1 MLMNTRGQGRNSI
14 FISYSHKDAKH
25 LERLRTHLVPL
36 IRAGLDVWDDTRIE
50 GGQLW
55 REEIADALASARV
68 AILLV
73 SADFLASEFIT
84 ENELPPL
91 LAAASSGGTTIVT
104 VVVGFCNFSKS
115 PLSQYQAM
123 NEPSKPLNNLKPSQR
138 EEVWAHMAAR
148 VERLMLAESA
158 GQEISEEVNTAP
170 DPFWTPQLIRK
181 LEDDLDALTMAVSVP
196 DDIVWLRERLRETRE
211 DEKARML
218 TIWDSISEL
227 ETAAINGVDE
237 SVNAPLIGYL
247 HDWRIWHDG

>member
-1 MLMNTRGQGRNSI
+1 MPGRNSI
-14 FISYSHKDAKH
+14 FISYSHKDVKH

-55 REEIADALASARV
+55 REEIEDALASARV

-73 SADFLASEFIT
+73 SADFLASGFIT

-104 VVVGFCNFSKS
+104 IVVGFCNFSKS

-123 NEPSKPLNNLKPSQR
+123 NEPSKPLDSLKSSQR
-138 EEVWAHMAAR
+138 DKVWAHVAAR
-148 VERLMLAESA
+148 VEKLMLSESA
-158 GQEISEEVNTAP
+158 GHEISEEVDATA

-181 LEDDLDALTMAVSVP
+181 LEDDLEALTMSGCAP
-196 DDIVWLRERLRETRE
+196 EEIAWLQERLTEACE
-211 DEKARML
+211 DAKARLL
-218 TIWDSISEL
+218 TIWEGSSEL
-227 ETAAINGVDE
+227 EMVSQDDE
-237 SVNAPLIGYL
+237 TTPIHSRLIGFL
-247 HDWRIWHDG
+247 HDWRVWHGG

>member
-1 MLMNTRGQGRNSI
+1 MNSREQGRNSI

-25 LERLRTHLVPL
+25 LERLRTQLVPL

-50 GGQLW
+50 GGQRW
-55 REEIADALASARV
+55 HEEIANALASARV
-68 AILLV
+68 AIVLV

-84 ENELPPL
+84 KNELPPL

-138 EEVWAHMAAR
+138 DKVWAHVAAR
-148 VERLMLAESA
+148 VEKLMLSEST
-158 GQEISEEVNTAP
+158 GQDISEVVDATP

-181 LEDDLDALTMAVSVP
+181 LEDDLDAYMMAGSVP
-196 DDIVWLRERLRETRE
+196 DEIAWLQKRLTEAREE
-211 DEKARML
+211 DKAGLL
-218 TIWDSISEL
+218 TIWDSVSEL
-227 ETAAINGVDE
+227 EMVPIDSGEE
-237 SVNAPLIGYL
+237 SIHSRLIGYL
-247 HDWRIWHDG
+247 RDWRVSHGG